1 MKRTQ
6 SQSSMHYP
14 FLENETYS
22 TLSSR
27 SKLIFHACFQVWTKR
42 GEKPVTIDKY
52 LNRYIALYI
61 GEHSFSISSLNRKI
75 WVYFKKLGLS
85 IINRKI
91 TFVFAPESG
100 SGNSNSVV
108 PSRVQSG
115 MPRVQNGTSREQSG
129 LFQEQSG
136 TSHATASSQTHN
148 TQTPIHHNFTS
159 TSSLKKRRR

>member
-27 SKLIFHACFQVWTKR
+27 SKLIFHACFQLWTKR

-61 GEHSFSISSLNRKI
+61 SEETFDFSKLYKKVISD
-75 WVYFKKLGLS
+75 FKKLGLTLV
-85 IINRKI
+85 NRKMLFI
-91 TFVFAPESG
+91 LHAEDATKKTKISDASCIQKDVSHTQKDALHT
-100 SGNSNSVV
+100 
-108 PSRVQSG
+108 
-115 MPRVQNGTSREQSG
+115 QNGLKQTT
-129 LFQEQSG
+129 LDA
-136 TSHATASSQTHN
+136 SHIHEYSQTHN

>member
-6 SQSSMHYP
+6 SQSSMHYS

-27 SKLIFHACFQVWTKR
+27 SKLIFHACFQLWTKR

-52 LNRYIALYI
+52 LNHYIALYI
-61 GEHSFSISSLNRKI
+61 SEETFDFLSLYNKTTI
-75 WVYFKKLGLS
+75 NFKKLGLTIRS
-85 IINRKI
+85 RKF
-91 TFVFAPESG
+91 TFVFPQEVG
-100 SGNSNSVV
+100 TISNKNI
-108 PSRVQSG
+108 G
-115 MPRVQNGTSREQSG
+115 
-129 LFQEQSG
+129 
-136 TSHATASSQTHN
+136 ASQTKNCLKQTSNCASQTEKGVLQTNSCPSHTSIPAETDH